1 MKTVAR
7 VTKSL
12 DEAIKYEKGEQVCRT
27 NKLTVKPVPEY
38 DCNAIKEL
46 RGSLEMTQL
55 SFALLLGVSKKTV
68 IAWEAGVRKPNGSAR
83 RLLGLLDQDRNIPK
97 KYHIVE

>member
-1 MKTVAR
+1 
-7 VTKSL
+7 
-12 DEAIKYEKGEQVCRT
+12 
-27 NKLTVKPVPEY
+27 
-38 DCNAIKEL
+38 
-46 RGSLEMTQL
+46 MTQL